1 MGCFISKPH
10 IQVKYIP
17 SIKHQISN
25 PNDNTLLNNSSKVN
39 ELMYSWSKKQ
49 KSQLN
54 SLLPLENK
62 MNYHKKVSIQ
72 LFYYVR
78 SENPIFSY
86 LKKLI
91 YGYKTIQTL
100 MMTIVNSDTT
110 VANQTQEKMN
120 LFLTQMKA
128 NIINEQKKIIKL
140 NILRKYINQFNHLGH
155 RLATLFNA
163 EIELE
168 LIRLRKPYNNSN
180 ILVQNLSVESYKT
193 RFIKLISNLYYK
205 IPFKKN
211 LSTNNNNYSH
221 YNFNLDKFDHKPI
234 SIANEN
240 ISNSMTNILQ
250 EIQYSSSNV
259 NNTVTE
265 QVQLKKRNL
274 SLNTKN
280 NYSFYSY
287 LTGMNAKLGGRT
299 FKQRIV
305 PRMTQTRIQKGTSN
319 KSKVLYFDKARFL
332 NKTKKGAYTFTVK
345 IGHIF

>member
-1 MGCFISKPH
+1 M
-10 IQVKYIP
+10 
-17 SIKHQISN
+17 SN
-25 PNDNTLLNNSSKVN
+25 
-39 ELMYSWSKKQ
+39 
-49 KSQLN
+49 
-54 SLLPLENK
+54 
-62 MNYHKKVSIQ
+62 VSIVHVFNNKFEI
-72 LFYYVR
+72 LC
-78 SENPIFSY
+78 NIFS
-86 LKKLI
+86 
-91 YGYKTIQTL
+91 
-100 MMTIVNSDTT
+100 
-110 VANQTQEKMN
+110 KM
-120 LFLTQMKA
+120 
-128 NIINEQKKIIKL
+128 
-140 NILRKYINQFNHLGH
+140 FNK
-155 RLATLFNA
+155 NV
-163 EIELE
+163 ELD
-168 LIRLRKPYNNSN
+168 LIRLHYPYNNSN

-305 PRMTQTRIQKGTSN
+305 PRMTQKRIQKGTLN